1 MDDSKSRD
9 VSANDRS
16 SQKDVDGSGSQRDV
30 GGSQRGSQKDVS
42 GDNQNGSASDEP
54 EVKKIQTKFQS
65 VSLREYYDSTN
76 LTLVLTKGL
85 EELGR
90 QRPQNP
96 IKFLG
101 SFLLENDPEK

>member
-1 MDDSKSRD
+1 M
-9 VSANDRS
+9 SANDRS

-30 GGSQRGSQKDVS
+30 GGSQKDAS
-42 GDNQNGSASDEP
+42 GDNQNGSAIDEP

-90 QRPQNP
+90 QR
-96 IKFLG
+96 
-101 SFLLENDPEK
+101 